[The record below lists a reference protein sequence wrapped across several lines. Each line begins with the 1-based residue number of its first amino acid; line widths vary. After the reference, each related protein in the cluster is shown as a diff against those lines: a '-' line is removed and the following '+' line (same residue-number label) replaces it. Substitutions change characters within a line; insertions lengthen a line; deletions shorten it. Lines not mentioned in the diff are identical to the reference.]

1 MITAMMGLVSGLV
14 SGVVPDV
21 LKEVRET
28 RDHKREVEFI
38 RLQHELQM
46 QRLERQA
53 GDKIEE
59 GEVNV
64 MLEEARAFKEHLTAI
79 VETQARP
86 TGIPWIDGL
95 NAVLRP
101 ASAVMIIFLF
111 VFVALGFSEVIQP
124 EAFSL
129 LYIQATEAVIG
140 FLFGY
145 RSVRKR
151 AVNA

>member
-53 GDKIEE
+53 GDKIEAGRSE
-59 GEVNV
+59 CH
-64 MLEEARAFKEHLTAI
+64 ARGGSCVQRA
-79 VETQARP
+79 P
-86 TGIPWIDGL
+86 DGD
-95 NAVLRP
+95 R
-101 ASAVMIIFLF
+101 
-111 VFVALGFSEVIQP
+111 
-124 EAFSL
+124 
-129 LYIQATEAVIG
+129 
-140 FLFGY
+140 
-145 RSVRKR
+145 
-151 AVNA
+151 